1 MKKKLSLS
9 KENWFQIVNTI
20 IVLAIM
26 TFYFGR
32 LFYYKEK
39 MTITYTDT
47 TSDTLSHL
55 LIARND
61 VLKEDRLYQQQDG
74 SYVFKGM
81 VNDNYCLYENALYRI
96 VGIDKDGNVKIVS
109 DDCLTSL
116 TLENDG
122 TFEQSSIYKWLNK
135 IPSDNLSG
143 IYFTD
148 LSNKSNI
155 VETKANLNIV
165 DDINNYSSDL
175 YLNCKVT
182 ILSIEDYLLAGA
194 DKSYLVNGQS
204 FWLSNCN
211 SNYDYYYIDENGA
224 IGTAYST
231 NQLSGVRAVLTLDS
245 SLIALS
251 GKGSKEDPY
260 ILYKKTTAEN
270 ISFTKPGDYIIYS
283 DQKWIIESKES
294 GNAVLMLDGVIE
306 TDGEVFKRNFG
317 AYNYLNKSSGVGR
330 YINEDYLSTLYNYQA
345 YLLENNWNCGMFTQ
359 LENYDFQ
366 QSYNDSF
373 TAYVSIPA
381 IGCRYLFGEQDYFLA
396 NSTIQ
401 SEDMIL
407 VYRKG
412 ILYANFLQDKAAIRP
427 MILMNKNI
435 KITSGDGS
443 YDNPYM
449 LEVIE

>member
-81 VNDNYCLYENALYRI
+81 VSDNYCLYENALYRI

-283 DQKWIIESKES
+283 DQK
-294 GNAVLMLDGVIE
+294 
-306 TDGEVFKRNFG
+306 
-317 AYNYLNKSSGVGR
+317 
-330 YINEDYLSTLYNYQA
+330 
-345 YLLENNWNCGMFTQ
+345 
-359 LENYDFQ
+359 
-366 QSYNDSF
+366 
-373 TAYVSIPA
+373 
-381 IGCRYLFGEQDYFLA
+381 
-396 NSTIQ
+396 
-401 SEDMIL
+401 
-407 VYRKG
+407 
-412 ILYANFLQDKAAIRP
+412 
-427 MILMNKNI
+427 
-435 KITSGDGS
+435 
-443 YDNPYM
+443 
-449 LEVIE
+449 

>member
-1 MKKKLSLS
+1 M
-9 KENWFQIVNTI
+9 
-20 IVLAIM
+20 
-26 TFYFGR
+26 
-32 LFYYKEK
+32 
-39 MTITYTDT
+39 
-47 TSDTLSHL
+47 
-55 LIARND
+55 
-61 VLKEDRLYQQQDG
+61 
-74 SYVFKGM
+74 
-81 VNDNYCLYENALYRI
+81 
-96 VGIDKDGNVKIVS
+96 
-109 DDCLTSL
+109 
-116 TLENDG
+116 
-122 TFEQSSIYKWLNK
+122 
-135 IPSDNLSG
+135 
-143 IYFTD
+143 
-148 LSNKSNI
+148 
-155 VETKANLNIV
+155 
-165 DDINNYSSDL
+165 
-175 YLNCKVT
+175 
-182 ILSIEDYLLAGA
+182 
-194 DKSYLVNGQS
+194 
-204 FWLSNCN
+204 
-211 SNYDYYYIDENGA
+211 
-224 IGTAYST
+224 
-231 NQLSGVRAVLTLDS
+231 DS

-330 YINEDYLSTLYNYQA
+330 YINENYLSTLYNYQA

-407 VYRKG
+407 VYKKG

-427 MILMNKNI
+427 MVLMNKNI

-443 YDNPYM
+443 YDNPYI